1 MIDFS
6 MVSKPIV
13 GAIIG
18 YTTNWLAI
26 KMLFKPHEAKYIGKL
41 KVPFTPGLIPRE
53 RERIARSLGTAV
65 GERLLTKE
73 VISKELLDERVI
85 GHIKS
90 YVINEL
96 LDKDIAIGD
105 ILKAIMGDDYK
116 QASSKIV
123 DAIEDYLSKSTEDDS
138 FNDLLTSHISD
149 YISDKYPHNASIETM
164 MPDNA
169 EEKLKVI
176 LEGQKDKISQFIV
189 DESRNEEVVA
199 KLKVIVANLLMEK
212 VGAMAAMFV
221 NPDDVA
227 LSILDY
233 VGKTVFEPEVQ
244 DGMIMALV
252 RGVSQS
258 KQMTLS
264 EVLSIENYDDM
275 LKHMIESIVSNATE
289 VTKQMNMKPL
299 IESGVHYF
307 LSMKLHLSQP
317 DKEKKLRPK
326 LSCFISLL

>member
-1 MIDFS
+1 M
-6 MVSKPIV
+6 
-13 GAIIG
+13 
-18 YTTNWLAI
+18 
-26 KMLFKPHEAKYIGKL
+26 
-41 KVPFTPGLIPRE
+41 
-53 RERIARSLGTAV
+53 
-65 GERLLTKE
+65 
-73 VISKELLDERVI
+73 I

-105 ILKAIMGDDYK
+105 ILKAIMGGDDYK

-212 VGAMAAMFV
+212 VGGAMAAMFV

-252 RGVSQS
+252 RGGVSQS

-317 DKEKKLRPK
+317 DKEKIETQVELLYKSFVDKNIGTFLETFELRSIVETEVNSFSVADVEKLIFTIVDK
-326 LSCFISLL
+326 ELKAITWFGALLGFAMGMVMIVL

>member
-1 MIDFS
+1 M
-6 MVSKPIV
+6 
-13 GAIIG
+13 
-18 YTTNWLAI
+18 
-26 KMLFKPHEAKYIGKL
+26 
-41 KVPFTPGLIPRE
+41 
-53 RERIARSLGTAV
+53 
-65 GERLLTKE
+65 
-73 VISKELLDERVI
+73 I

-105 ILKAIMGDDYK
+105 ILKAIMGGDDYK

-212 VGAMAAMFV
+212 VGGAMAAMFV

-252 RGVSQS
+252 RGGVSQS

-317 DKEKKLRPK
+317 DKEKN
-326 LSCFISLL
+326 